1 MLIFHKFSN
10 IKYIKMSNKF
20 LQDCEFGNIKEQEI
34 LPVMKTFFNDDSI
47 SKLDKNNIFDFKGDN
62 KYIELKSRH
71 NILTKY
77 PTTMVGYNKIL
88 KASQLNEDV
97 YFFFCF
103 DDCLCYWKFK
113 KDYEFEIRKG
123 GRRDR
128 GISEIKDYV
137 YIPINDL
144 IKVQ

>member
-1 MLIFHKFSN
+1 MSKFF
-10 IKYIKMSNKF
+10 KDY
-20 LQDCEFGNIKEQEI
+20 EFGNIKEQSV
-34 LPVMKTFFNDDSI
+34 LPTLQQYFNDNTI
-47 SKLDKNNIFDFKGDN
+47 CKLDKNNIFDFKGDN

-71 NILTKY
+71 NNLNKY

-97 YFFFCF
+97 YFFFSF
-103 DDCLCYWKFK
+103 DDYLTYWKYNPNNNFQIK
-113 KDYEFEIRKG
+113 SA

-128 GISEIKDYV
+128 GRPEIKDYFF
-137 YIPINDL
+137 IPITDL